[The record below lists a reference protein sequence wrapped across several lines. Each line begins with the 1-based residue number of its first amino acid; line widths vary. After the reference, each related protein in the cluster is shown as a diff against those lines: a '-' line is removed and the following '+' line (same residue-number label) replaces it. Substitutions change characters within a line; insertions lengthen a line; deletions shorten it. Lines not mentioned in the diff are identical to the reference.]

1 MAFDSGGGMQHQVKT
16 GSCPSNWGVVTNAT
30 SPTGSPPF
38 GAHDPGT
45 YVRSVISLL
54 LKASPGRAR
63 FEQFGQSE
71 LTMSENDSFVLQAS
85 SLYTRNVPKHVPPD
99 ASHVHSVQALVS
111 V

>member
-1 MAFDSGGGMQHQVKT
+1 MAFESGGGMQHQVKT

-30 SPTGSPPF
+30 SPIGSPPF
-38 GAHDPGT
+38 GAHVPGT

-54 LKASPGRAR
+54 LKASPGGKK
-63 FEQFGQSE
+63 FWQFGPSDP
-71 LTMSENDSFVLQAS
+71 TMSEKDSFVLQVS

-99 ASHVHSVQALVS
+99 ASHVHSVQVLVS